1 MTTKERTTV
10 SLESRD
16 LDQLRDL
23 AKANGWPVG
32 KAATLAIKTL
42 KTIMQAHADYAAQHP
57 DDAASLYM
65 QLARQAPAGF
75 VEVPKDGVLVGHAG
89 EVPAVQLG
97 DWLITDL
104 AGDLMAE
111 EMTGDRRL
119 GKVIDGEIKP
129 LRLPVRQAGL
139 N

>member
-10 SLESRD
+10 SLERED
-16 LDQLRDL
+16 LDLLGEL

-32 KAATLAIKTL
+32 KAAGLAIKTL
-42 KTIMQAHADYAAQHP
+42 ETIMKAHAEYAAQHP
-57 DDAASLYM
+57 DDVGSLYM

-89 EVPAVQLG
+89 DVPAIQLG
-97 DWLITDL
+97 EWLISDL
-104 AGDLMAE
+104 DGVLMAE

-119 GKVIDGEIKP
+119 GKVIDGEVRP
-129 LRLPVRQAGL
+129 LRLPARQAGL